1 MRAAGLLAFWV
12 LLAGCGPSGPVR
24 EGPWPERLS
33 ELAVL
38 AQKDG
43 TLAPEAGFAYTLAH
57 PLFSDYAWKYRTVS
71 LPEGGA
77 ASVVTNDDTLTFPV
91 GTIITKTFAFPGA
104 LLGPCGPLA
113 RNPSQAPTPLFPWPA
128 CG

>member
-12 LLAGCGPSGPVR
+12 LLAGCGPSEPVR

-71 LPEGGA
+71 LPEG
-77 ASVVTNDDTLTFPV
+77 
-91 GTIITKTFAFPGA
+91 
-104 LLGPCGPLA
+104 A
-113 RNPSQAPTPLFPWPA
+113 RRPS
-128 CG
+128 